1 MLLFFLFFV
10 ARSRIQAFSVNN
22 VMARVSYSISSL
34 ANEIFANEFEFDSG
48 YAQFYYLSG
57 WLGNNIG
64 LLNTKIFTD
73 FRVEGQNFV
82 PTGSF
87 CEEEAAIY
95 KQMYMHEFYTKKT
108 RQVLR
113 GIDSAVD
120 FITLR
125 EGDTS
130 ITRTN
135 KNELAKTYRGLA
147 NDAKAEVEKLVS
159 AYNIYKAAPLQV
171 AGEDGSPY
179 YTGSGYTVFPYGNSY

>member
-1 MLLFFLFFV
+1 M
-10 ARSRIQAFSVNN
+10 
-22 VMARVSYSISSL
+22 VSYSIPSL

-64 LLNTKIFTD
+64 LLNTKLFTSFGVD
-73 FRVEGQNFV
+73 GIYFT

-87 CEEEAAIY
+87 GQEEASIY
-95 KQMYMHEFYTKKT
+95 KQMYMHEFYTKKA

-113 GIDSAVD
+113 GIDSSVD

-135 KNELAKTYRGLA
+135 KNELAKTYKSLA
-147 NDAKAEVEKLVS
+147 NDARTEIDKLVA

-171 AGEDGSPY
+171 AGIDGTPFYS
-179 YTGSGYTVFPYGNSY
+179 GSGYSYFPYGPVY

>member
-1 MLLFFLFFV
+1 
-10 ARSRIQAFSVNN
+10 
-22 VMARVSYSISSL
+22 MASYTVHRL

-64 LLNTKIFTD
+64 LLNTKLYSSFSVD
-73 FRVEGQNFV
+73 AGVFL

-87 CEEEAAIY
+87 QDEEASIY
-95 KQMYMHEFYTKKT
+95 KQMYLHEFYTKKA

-113 GIDSAVD
+113 GIDSSVD

-125 EGDTS
+125 EGDTM

-135 KNELAKTYRGLA
+135 KNELAKTYKSLA
-147 NDAKAEVEKLVS
+147 NDARDEIERLVAS
-159 AYNIYKAAPLQV
+159 YNIYKAAPLQV
-171 AGEDGSPY
+171 AGEDGAQLYS
-179 YTGSGYTVFPYGNSY
+179 GSGHFFYPYGYGY

>member
-1 MLLFFLFFV
+1 MAYYTV
-10 ARSRIQAFSVNN
+10 SR
-22 VMARVSYSISSL
+22 L

-64 LLNTKIFTD
+64 LLNTKLYGEFSVD
-73 FRVEGQNFV
+73 NGVFL

-87 CEEEAAIY
+87 ADEEASIY
-95 KQMYMHEFYTKKT
+95 KQMYLHEFYTKKA

-113 GIDSAVD
+113 GIDSSVD

-125 EGDTS
+125 EGDTM

-135 KNELAKTYRGLA
+135 KNELAKTYKSLA
-147 NDAKAEVEKLVS
+147 ADARQEVERLVAS
-159 AYNIYKAAPLQV
+159 YNIYKAAPLQV
-171 AGEDGSPY
+171 AGEDGAPI
-179 YTGSGYTVFPYGNSY
+179 YTGSGHFFYPYGYGY